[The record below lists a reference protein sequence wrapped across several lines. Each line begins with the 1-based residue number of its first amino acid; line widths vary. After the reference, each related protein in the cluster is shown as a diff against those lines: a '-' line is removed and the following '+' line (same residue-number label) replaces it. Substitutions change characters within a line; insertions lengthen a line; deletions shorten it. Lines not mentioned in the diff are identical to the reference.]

1 MNQDEKD
8 TIDAVRRELRDVEHE
23 GRPARA
29 LVIERTYD
37 TTADDVWDAVTNAER
52 IPRWLLPIE
61 GDLQLG
67 GKYQLEG
74 NAGGEILTC
83 DAPRHLAVTWEFGG
97 TVSWVDVHLTDE
109 PDGGTR
115 LRMEHVALL
124 ADLAMFGDQLG
135 PGAVGIGWDLSLLG
149 LTYHLRTG
157 ESVPGTAGAIPN
169 PDFMARSSDA
179 WCAADIASGTPEEK
193 ARAGAAAVLAMYT
206 GGGGEDHHGQGGEGG
221 EGGGGPAAG

>member
-8 TIDAVRRELRDVEHE
+8 VIDDARRELRNVEHD
-23 GRPARA
+23 GRPARS
-29 LVIERTYD
+29 LVIERTYE
-37 TTADDVWDAVTNAER
+37 TTVDDVWDAVTNAER

-61 GDLQLG
+61 GDLKPG

-97 TVSWVDVHLTDE
+97 TVSWVDVHLSDG

-115 LRMEHVALL
+115 FRMEHVALL

-157 ESVPGTAGAIPN
+157 EPVPGEAAIPN
-169 PDFMARSSDA
+169 PEFMARSSDA
-179 WCAADIASGTPEEK
+179 WCEADIASGTPAEK
-193 ARAGAAAVLAMYT
+193 AQAGAAAVLAMYT
-206 GGGGEDHHGQGGEGG
+206 GGGEDHHGHGGE
-221 EGGGGPAAG
+221 GPAAG